1 MTADAVLIA
10 GPTASGK
17 TMAALAI
24 AEAIGGA
31 IVNADSM
38 AVYRELR
45 VLTARPSDAEMA
57 SVPHF
62 LFGHVSVHD
71 HYSVGRYQS
80 DAALALAGVRRL
92 KRTPIFVGGTGLYFS
107 ALTDGIA
114 DMPEIPARVR
124 EAMRARLANI
134 GHEAFHAELA
144 TSDPEVADELRP
156 SDTQRL
162 LRAAEI
168 LEATGSSL
176 LVWQKNRGRAV
187 LEGMRLAKFVLEV
200 PRNELRD
207 RIEKRCRAM
216 LASGAREEA
225 AALAE
230 LDPRLPAAKALGLR
244 ELAMSLKEEVSEA
257 DAIARAISK
266 SRQFAKRQET
276 WFRHKMADWPRIP
289 AVAGSNFI
297 AEILTRVT

>member
-10 GPTASGK
+10 GPTAGGK

-57 SVPHF
+57 SVPHY

-71 HYSVGRYQS
+71 HYSVGRYQN
-80 DAALALAGVRRL
+80 DAARALAEVWRL

-107 ALTDGIA
+107 ALTDGIS
-114 DMPEIPARVR
+114 DMPQIPARVR
-124 EAMRARLANI
+124 EAMRARLAKI

-144 TSDPEVADELRP
+144 TRDPQVADQLRP

-168 LEATGSSL
+168 LETTGSSL
-176 LVWQKNRGRAV
+176 VVWQKNRGRAV

-200 PRNELRD
+200 PRKELRD
-207 RIEKRCRAM
+207 RIEKRFRAM

-230 LDPRLPAAKALGLR
+230 LDRRLPAAKALGLR
-244 ELAMSLKEEVSEA
+244 ELAKASKEEASENG
-257 DAIARAISK
+257 AISRAITK

-289 AVAGSNFI
+289 AGQGSNFI